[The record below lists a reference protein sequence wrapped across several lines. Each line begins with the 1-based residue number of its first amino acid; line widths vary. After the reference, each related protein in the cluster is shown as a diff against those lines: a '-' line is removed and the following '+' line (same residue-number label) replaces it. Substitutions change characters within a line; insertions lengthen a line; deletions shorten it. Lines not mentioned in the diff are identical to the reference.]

1 MNSRVTELRIAGA
14 VFALLAVLFV
24 AWPQLDIAASS
35 LFFGADG
42 RWFLYRGEPAVFQW
56 LYLGIPPVGQSLL
69 AILALGL
76 LLGCLPRFVW
86 LRSRRVVLGFTLAAA
101 LVGPVLVVDAGLK
114 NYWGRARPQ
123 TVEAFGGARHFTPAF
138 VISDQ
143 CPKNCSFVSGHVA
156 TASFIMA
163 FGWLAA
169 PAIRRRWLL
178 ASLGTGALLAVVRMS
193 AGGHFL
199 SDTIFAWFA
208 TYFSLW
214 LTEWI
219 FRRFGWLPAAGSAT
233 NT

>member
-1 MNSRVTELRIAGA
+1 MARLPAIWTSTCCMNSRFTELRLAGA
-14 VFALLAVLFV
+14 VFALLDVLFV
-24 AWPQLDIAASS
+24 AWPQLDIAASR

-42 RWFLYRGEPAVFQW
+42 QWFLYRGEPAVFRW
-56 LYLGIPPVGQSLL
+56 LYLGIPPAGQSLL

-86 LRSRRVVLGFTLAAA
+86 LRSRRIILGFTLAAA

-114 NYWGRARPQ
+114 NYWGRARPL
-123 TVEAFGGARHFTPAF
+123 TVEAFGGPRHFTPAF

-143 CPKNCSFVSGHVA
+143 CPKNCSFASGHVA
-156 TASFIMA
+156 TASFVMA
-163 FGWLAA
+163 FGWLA
-169 PAIRRRWLL
+169 
-178 ASLGTGALLAVVRMS
+178 SLGSGALLAVVRMS

-219 FRRFGWLPAAGSAT
+219 FRRLGWLPAQSSQD
-233 NT
+233 